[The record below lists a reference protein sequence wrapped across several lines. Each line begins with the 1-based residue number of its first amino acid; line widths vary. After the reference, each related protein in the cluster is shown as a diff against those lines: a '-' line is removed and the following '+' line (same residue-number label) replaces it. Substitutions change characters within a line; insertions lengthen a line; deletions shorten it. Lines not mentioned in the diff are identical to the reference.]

1 MIAEDST
8 MPIRKCHI
16 ICRAPYLKK
25 SREKA
30 PSEALR
36 IKTVPFL
43 LQFLLHGTVALLL
56 MD

>member
-16 ICRAPYLKK
+16 ICRAPDLKK